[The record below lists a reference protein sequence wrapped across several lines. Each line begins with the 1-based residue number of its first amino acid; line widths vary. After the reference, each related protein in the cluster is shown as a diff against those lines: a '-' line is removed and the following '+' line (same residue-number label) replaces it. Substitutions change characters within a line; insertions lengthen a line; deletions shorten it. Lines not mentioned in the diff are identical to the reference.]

1 MDSRLLLPVH
11 TVLDG
16 AYSIERVLGSGGFGI
31 TYAATD
37 LNLGTTV
44 ALKEYYPIDFG
55 DRDATMSVRPKSE
68 RHKQTFD
75 WGRLSFLEEARMLAR
90 FRHASVVRVSRVFEA
105 NATAYMVMDY
115 EDGQNLEAWL
125 TGLGRPPTQ
134 EDLDRIAAPL
144 LDALEM
150 MHRENFLHRDIAP
163 DNIVVRTDGSP
174 VLLDFGATRRSV
186 AEMSRTMTR
195 IVKAGYSPQEQYAA
209 DNRLQGPW
217 SDLYALGATLYRAV
231 AGRPPEEAAL
241 RVADDRTPPAAK
253 AAQGKYRPG
262 FLAAI
267 DRCLTVKHTDRP
279 RSVAQLR
286 PMLLGQRP
294 ESPPGAT
301 HPADI
306 PEAAMDPP
314 RVPPIAPPARP
325 TAKLFLVVA
334 VALLALSAGIYGG
347 LQYTYWDADRQ
358 QRKIEDE
365 ARHRQQER
373 HAADVKR
380 ERTERLAAE
389 ERAEEAKKRTEEARA
404 ARERAEAESRR
415 QQEERLAAEE
425 RAAEARRRAEEERAA
440 RDRAEAEIRRQQKER
455 EAAEERAAR
464 ERADARRERERAE
477 DRAAAERAD
486 AIGRISAWIER
497 DFLNDNIAYADMV
510 DWYDQGLIARD
521 AVLKDRAKYLARWP
535 DRKFTLVAGSM
546 QITPIGANRY
556 AATFEQTF
564 VVRNDARK
572 AHAAGKSRLWLDVE
586 MIDGRPHVARQKEVV
601 ERQ

>member
-186 AEMSRTMTR
+186 AEMSRTMTAHR
-195 IVKAGYSPQEQYAA
+195 QGRLLAAGAVRRRQPPAGSLVRSLRPGRDAISSRDGPAARGSSTARRRRPHAAGGQSHAGQISPGLPRRHRSLSHGQAHRPAAVRRATAA
-209 DNRLQGPW
+209 DAAWAEARVAPWCHAPGGHTRGGNGSGPR
-217 SDLYALGATLYRAV
+217 SADRAPCP
-231 AGRPPEEAAL
+231 AGRKAVSGRCRSLTGPVRGHL
-241 RVADDRTPPAAK
+241 RRLAIHVLGCRPA
-253 AAQGKYRPG
+253 
-262 FLAAI
+262 
-267 DRCLTVKHTDRP
+267 
-279 RSVAQLR
+279 
-286 PMLLGQRP
+286 
-294 ESPPGAT
+294 
-301 HPADI
+301 
-306 PEAAMDPP
+306 
-314 RVPPIAPPARP
+314 
-325 TAKLFLVVA
+325 TA
-334 VALLALSAGIYGG
+334 
-347 LQYTYWDADRQ
+347 
-358 QRKIEDE
+358 KIEDE
-365 ARHRQQER
+365 ASRRQQER
-373 HAADVKR
+373 HAADAKR

-404 ARERAEAESRR
+404 ARERAEAESKR
-415 QQEERLAAEE
+415 QQEERWPLRRGLQRRDAEP
-425 RAAEARRRAEEERAA
+425 RRREQPETEPKPRSGDS
-440 RDRAEAEIRRQQKER
+440 RKKER
-455 EAAEERAAR
+455 RPKNGPPESEPTPGVSVREPKTGRLRSARTQSAAS
-464 ERADARRERERAE
+464 RR
-477 DRAAAERAD
+477 
-486 AIGRISAWIER
+486 GSSA
-497 DFLNDNIAYADMV
+497 
-510 DWYDQGLIARD
+510 
-521 AVLKDRAKYLARWP
+521 
-535 DRKFTLVAGSM
+535 TSSM
-546 QITPIGANRY
+546 TTSPMPTWSTGTIRG
-556 AATFEQTF
+556 
-564 VVRNDARK
+564 
-572 AHAAGKSRLWLDVE
+572 
-586 MIDGRPHVARQKEVV
+586 
-601 ERQ
+601 